1 MDVGGGR
8 VLPRRHAVFF
18 HFRRRPPLLTPSSF
32 FFRLHV
38 YTSTTVKQLRKTLED
53 EFGVSLKERKELIND
68 EERER

>member
-1 MDVGGGR
+1 
-8 VLPRRHAVFF
+8 
-18 HFRRRPPLLTPSSF
+18 LTPSSF

-68 EERER
+68 EVRER